1 MSNMYISHVMQ
12 YCWDFPCAMLPNYV
26 VVVVAV
32 VLGHG
37 RATGEHIFILTSFP
51 LSSTVWSAKHRQVL
65 ALQDF
70 KDFTRVAS
78 WQALHL
84 KSSKCPKGSQMY
96 F

>member
-1 MSNMYISHVMQ
+1 MSNMYIFDVMQ
-12 YCWDFPCAMLPNYV
+12 CCWDFPCAMLPNYV

-37 RATGEHIFILTSFP
+37 RATGEHNIFILTSFP
-51 LSSTVWSAKHRQVL
+51 LNSTVLSAKQRQVL

-84 KSSKCPKGSQMY
+84 KSSKCPK
-96 F
+96 